1 MASENITVSH
11 QSVQTAYFDLNS
23 RTLVCP
29 IWQDMDGDMYDLLMG
44 HEVGHALETPKQ
56 GWHDALVDENGER
69 ISRKF
74 KDFLNVLEDAR
85 IEKKIKRRYPGLGR
99 SFAKAY
105 KNLHEKNFFALRD
118 VKLDDLNFID
128 RINVYF
134 KLGSHMSVPW
144 RSDWERD
151 IVREVSELETWEQ
164 VVELAKRIFDYVKE
178 EDAQLKNEQDLQEQ
192 QQQQRQQSREEL
204 EQDFQSSGDDDGD
217 DSYDD
222 DEDDSDYEDDIDGDD
237 SEGSQDGENA
247 SGGSD
252 GDESEQ
258 DAEDGDTED
267 SSGAGENQRVRGSS
281 NRLVE
286 YKEQQEI
293 EAEKKD
299 DEPESITD
307 RAFRRRERELVNA
320 SGKVFLCDIPEANL
334 DKIILS
340 NQIVMNDLE
349 KFIRFQMNEPDC
361 IYKTN
366 GVSFEALSTKCVRKF
381 NNRNKKFIMHIFK
394 EFDMRKRATDYAR
407 TSIARTGE
415 LNMNVLHKYRY
426 SNDLFKKISVVQKGK
441 SHGLIMFVDM
451 SGSMSNILRNTIEQ
465 CLVLV
470 SFCKLANIPF
480 DVYGFSNDGYTN
492 NTMRENAGHQ
502 FTFNPDTDFGIGDHF
517 FHLKHL
523 ISSSL
528 SGAAYRRSFNLLT
541 ILINEYD
548 AANRRHYGYSSNV
561 DNDNGQ
567 FQYDWTSSGFGLNG
581 TPYLETLLAS
591 REIINK
597 FRNEKKLDIV
607 NVLYLTD
614 GDGTS
619 SFSYPRSFTWDMM
632 KNSTI
637 YFVDKKTQRKIRLTG
652 NMQAT
657 LTEFVRD
664 LTGCKHLGFYLA
676 DKREMKNALASVRR
690 ESELGINKFSSKDCD
705 DMRRSVREN
714 NFFVASNLGYDKYF
728 YMTSS
733 ERNIEEDKLEITSDM
748 TKTKMAS
755 AFKKSLGSKKSNRLL
770 VSKFAEELATGL

>member
-1 MASENITVSH
+1 
-11 QSVQTAYFDLNS
+11 
-23 RTLVCP
+23 
-29 IWQDMDGDMYDLLMG
+29 
-44 HEVGHALETPKQ
+44 
-56 GWHDALVDENGER
+56 
-69 ISRKF
+69 
-74 KDFLNVLEDAR
+74 
-85 IEKKIKRRYPGLGR
+85 
-99 SFAKAY
+99 
-105 KNLHEKNFFALRD
+105 
-118 VKLDDLNFID
+118 
-128 RINVYF
+128 
-134 KLGSHMSVPW
+134 
-144 RSDWERD
+144 
-151 IVREVSELETWEQ
+151 
-164 VVELAKRIFDYVKE
+164 
-178 EDAQLKNEQDLQEQ
+178 
-192 QQQQRQQSREEL
+192 
-204 EQDFQSSGDDDGD
+204 
-217 DSYDD
+217 
-222 DEDDSDYEDDIDGDD
+222 
-237 SEGSQDGENA
+237 
-247 SGGSD
+247 
-252 GDESEQ
+252 
-258 DAEDGDTED
+258 
-267 SSGAGENQRVRGSS
+267 
-281 NRLVE
+281 
-286 YKEQQEI
+286 
-293 EAEKKD
+293 
-299 DEPESITD
+299 
-307 RAFRRRERELVNA
+307 
-320 SGKVFLCDIPEANL
+320 
-334 DKIILS
+334 
-340 NQIVMNDLE
+340 
-349 KFIRFQMNEPDC
+349 
-361 IYKTN
+361 
-366 GVSFEALSTKCVRKF
+366 
-381 NNRNKKFIMHIFK
+381 
-394 EFDMRKRATDYAR
+394 MRKRATDYAR

-451 SGSMSNILRNTIEQ
+451 SGSMSSILRNTIEQ

-480 DVYGFSNDGYTN
+480 DVYGFSNDGYAN
-492 NTMRENAGHQ
+492 KTMRENAGHQ

-548 AANRRHYGYSSNV
+548 AANRRHYGYNYSNV

-591 REIINK
+591 RDLINK

-637 YFVDKKTQRKIRLTG
+637 YFVDKKTQRKIRLNG

-690 ESELGINKFSSKDCD
+690 ESELGINKFSSKDCG
-705 DMRRSVREN
+705 DMSRSVREN

-733 ERNIEEDKLEITSDM
+733 QNNIEEDKLEITSDM